1 MRFLSNFKLRAGV
14 IGCGLLFPLAGFAS
28 HPLFAPFTSLDTP
41 MMDVQGVYQDQV
53 TFECALREGEW
64 RYCAEFN
71 YYDLPVFAQ
80 FFSDDAQI
88 NRVQLEL
95 VSSAFY
101 LSQLQF
107 NLRRDGF
114 QPRRVS
120 YGEHDFNVQEAL
132 KHSTSEV
139 VDRQLIEL
147 INQRPINSVLSMQWV
162 KSSNE
167 LLIEAKIQDDGVD
180 LVLEMTRQ

>member
-1 MRFLSNFKLRAGV
+1 M
-14 IGCGLLFPLAGFAS
+14 LFPLAGFAS
-28 HPLFAPFTSLDTP
+28 HPLFTPFTSLDTP

-53 TFECALREGEW
+53 TFECALGEDEW
-64 RYCAEFN
+64 RYCAEFS

-80 FFSDDAQI
+80 LFSDEGQI
-88 NRVQLEL
+88 NQVRLEL
-95 VSSAFY
+95 ASSAFH

-114 QPRRVS
+114 QPHRVS
-120 YGEHDFNVQEAL
+120 YAEHDFNVQEAL
-132 KHSTSEV
+132 KHSPPEV

-147 INQRPINSVLSMQWV
+147 INQRPRNSILSMQWV

-167 LLIEAKIQDDGVD
+167 VLIQAKIQDDGTD